1 MEEAFGI
8 VGGPMGGGGGMMGGR
23 GGGGGPMMMGPRGSP
38 PIGGLGLGRGPPPP
52 PLARPMSDH
61 YMHYHHPKPRFFRP
75 FYNVAPYY
83 YPFYYYYPYTDDAY
97 GRQDEEM
104 CFCKDVQYKD
114 KQVCV
119 NGVCGTCAPTSI
131 CDECDDTVTC
141 DKK

>member
-1 MEEAFGI
+1 
-8 VGGPMGGGGGMMGGR
+8 
-23 GGGGGPMMMGPRGSP
+23 
-38 PIGGLGLGRGPPPP
+38 
-52 PLARPMSDH
+52 MSDH
-61 YMHYHHPKPRFFRP
+61 YFHYHQPKPRFFRP

-83 YPFYYYYPYTDDAY
+83 YPFYYYYPYTTDDAY
-97 GRQDEEM
+97 GKKDEDL

-119 NGVCGTCAPTSI
+119 NGVCGTCAPESI